1 MSNQNL
7 AKWGCYKKYI
17 FTQEILSLLNE
28 PQSGEPWIWNPW
40 ITTSP
45 YRGSQTDRVKTA
57 CHHAIIEVPSL
68 QNVMQ
73 RDRSWEC
80 WHIEQVFTHLA
91 TTLAPLTEKI
101 SIGIGVQFRRR
112 HFTRLRSYCSKVNC
126 HNRTPSPDRGVNC
139 GGLAVT
145 SNYSLFW

>member
-7 AKWGCYKKYI
+7 AKWGCYKIYI

-45 YRGSQTDRVKTA
+45 YRGSQTDRVETA
-57 CHHAIIEVPSL
+57 CHH
-68 QNVMQ
+68 
-73 RDRSWEC
+73 RSSVSAKC
-80 WHIEQVFTHLA
+80 HAARSFLGIEQVFTHLA